1 MFAVGHQ
8 HLPDSGLFDVL
19 AAWMRRDVDRV
30 LDSPHR
36 QLKADI
42 DAALDA
48 AEACCRA
55 GIHPVPGRTR
65 DAWGERCGACGRR
78 VRP

>member
-1 MFAVGHQ
+1 MIAVGHQ
-8 HLPDSGLFDVL
+8 SGDSGLFDVL
-19 AAWMRRDVDRV
+19 AAKMRADVDRV
-30 LDSPHR
+30 LNAKAR

-55 GIHPVPGRTR
+55 GIHPLPGRTR
-65 DAWGERCGACGRR
+65 DAYGERCGACGRR
-78 VRP
+78 VDP